1 MTSASVE
8 SPPRSG
14 RRWWGLVTLIFV
26 VQLALIFWLGDTS
39 RSSPGRTVPAFTF
52 KLAGSAS
59 AELLA
64 LNDPTLFALPHRQ
77 GSVGPAS
84 SVTPRPDAH
93 SFQWPEPTNSLR
105 LAVDQL
111 GTAFSHYIET
121 NEFNSLQLP
130 ASVRPKLTL
139 PSLPPPAVSAER
151 STLFLEGDLAPRRL
165 IAPLPLRSWTNL
177 DILANSV
184 IRIAVDADGR
194 PVAPTLLSRSGSS
207 EADQYALE
215 QARAARFEPLRRNP
229 ADTAP
234 HLAAD
239 FRWGTMVFRWHTVPQ
254 PPTKAPGANP

>member
-1 MTSASVE
+1 MTPALVE
-8 SPPRSG
+8 SPPWSG
-14 RRWWGLVTLIFV
+14 RRWWGLVMLIFG

-39 RSSPGRTVPAFTF
+39 RSSPGRAVPAFTL

-84 SVTPRPDAH
+84 PATPRPDPRA
-93 SFQWPEPTNSLR
+93 FQWPEPTNSLR
-105 LAVDQL
+105 LAVDPL
-111 GTAFSHYIET
+111 GAVFSHYIET
-121 NEFNSLQLP
+121 NEVNALQLP
-130 ASVRPKLTL
+130 ALLKPTPALS
-139 PSLPPPAVSAER
+139 SLPPPAVSAER
-151 STLFLEGDLAPRRL
+151 STLLLEGDLAPRRL
-165 IAPLPLRSWTNL
+165 ITPLSLRSWTNL

-184 IRIAVDADGR
+184 VRIAVDAEGR

-229 ADTAP
+229 TETSLHPGAD
-234 HLAAD
+234 LSLVM
-239 FRWGTMVFRWHTVPQ
+239 MVFRWHTVPQ
-254 PPTKAPGANP
+254 PPTNAPVAHP

>member
-1 MTSASVE
+1 MTAVSVE
-8 SPPRSG
+8 SPPWSG
-14 RRWWGLVTLIFV
+14 RRWWGLVMLVFG

-39 RSSPGRTVPAFTF
+39 LVGHGPGPQAFTL

-84 SVTPRPDAH
+84 PATSRPDAH
-93 SFQWPEPTNSLR
+93 AFQWPEPTNSLR
-105 LAVDQL
+105 LAVDPL
-111 GTAFSHYIET
+111 GAVFSHYIET
-121 NEFNSLQLP
+121 NEVNALQLP
-130 ASVRPKLTL
+130 ALLKPTPTL
-139 PSLPPPAVSAER
+139 SSLPPPAVSAER
-151 STLFLEGDLAPRRL
+151 STLLLEGDLAPRRL
-165 IAPLPLRSWTNL
+165 ITPLSLRSWTNL

-184 IRIAVDADGR
+184 VRIAVDAEGR

-207 EADQYALE
+207 QADQYALE

-254 PPTKAPGANP
+254 PPTNASAAHP